1 MHLRNGSAGKFCG
14 CYLTIMCNG
23 VEQFIS
29 CPPHLYGDVR
39 SYETLKRC
47 SKKRFCLAP
56 KIPYQHSPLVSR
68 NHEESFWILLM
79 EAFVWGAERRTLQ
92 RERGCSILLLDIPS
106 SEKRATLFRF
116 DQRTR
121 GNSQLLSSGE
131 KKKKKKDS
139 CLKIIH
145 LSWDKSF
152 RVWFFF
158 CGLTLSKLGA
168 WANDNVPVYGLYSSL
183 QRSFRNVICTN
194 YNTPSG
200 TYCVNEMCR
209 KQIQHGEAK
218 PLWKCTLDGWFHRQS
233 LHLMLKGI
241 TALW

>member
-1 MHLRNGSAGKFCG
+1 ME
-14 CYLTIMCNG
+14 CNNLSL
-23 VEQFIS
+23 V
-29 CPPHLYGDVR
+29 PPICMVMWGLMKLWNAAR
-39 SYETLKRC
+39 
-47 SKKRFCLAP
+47 KRFCLAP

-68 NHEESFWILLM
+68 IHEESFWILLM
-79 EAFVWGAERRTLQ
+79 EAFVWGAECRTLQ

-121 GNSQLLSSGE
+121 GNSQLLSSGG
-131 KKKKKKDS
+131 KKKDS

-152 RVWFFF
+152 RVCFFF

-168 WANDNVPVYGLYSSL
+168 GANNNVPVYSLYSSL
-183 QRSFRNVICTN
+183 QRCFCNIICTN

-200 TYCVNEMCR
+200 TYCVNEICR

-218 PLWKCTLDGWFHRQS
+218 PLWKCTLDGWFHRQY
-233 LHLMLKGI
+233 LHLMFKYI
-241 TALW
+241 TALWWKKKNIMLI